1 MYSYFIFQIFFLQ
14 FKLKKCFFFWFK
26 VLFLVIALNLVIALK
41 HLKPFGLQ
49 GGCWWCCFVHGDVCF
64 FVCFCC
70 FIYFFFLEDLFADEV
85 WIESLLYCT
94 SILLNKNACL
104 TDDFYNRTQK
114 WMQVTLFLRND
125 SEFEGEAVSGNN
137 SQWTCYFGLYL
148 FWDIVRVE
156 LKSLNPAVC
165 WVKLNSWS
173 YWFNKRWWGRAEL
186 LGRWRLNWEF
196 VTCSCRPLS
205 WKRVWNGWDK

>member
-1 MYSYFIFQIFFLQ
+1 MYSYFILQIFFLQ
-14 FKLKKCFFFWFK
+14 FKLKKCFVFWFK

-49 GGCWWCCFVHGDVCF
+49 GGCWWCWFVHGGVVF

-70 FIYFFFLEDLFADEV
+70 FIYFFFFLEDLFADEG

-104 TDDFYNRTQK
+104 TDDCYNRTQK
-114 WMQVTLFLRND
+114 WMQVTFFLRND

-148 FWDIVRVE
+148 FWDIV
-156 LKSLNPAVC
+156 
-165 WVKLNSWS
+165 
-173 YWFNKRWWGRAEL
+173 Y
-186 LGRWRLNWEF
+186 
-196 VTCSCRPLS
+196 
-205 WKRVWNGWDK
+205 VWN